1 LPPVVSAAG
10 HLRQKNMPE
19 LTPTQLRRKFIP
31 ANVPY
36 ASTLEIEPCT
46 TIIGQDRGVA
56 AIEFGMEMQSRGYNI
71 YVLGESGT
79 GRTSAIQS
87 FVTERAAGEPV
98 PNDWVYVNN
107 FQSAHE
113 PIAIELPAGE
123 GCRLRDMVEMV
134 IGRIRSELPSAF
146 DTQQFRDEVLLMRQA
161 MQAESE
167 GLFGAFQKHAVTQ
180 GATLMQTSEG
190 FRIVP
195 AQDGQPLEAEAI
207 AALDDE
213 QKEAWRGVQNGL
225 EKGLTAVIFK
235 ARDIENSAQERMG
248 QLVERVAAS
257 IIDVAL
263 KSLQDGFADYS
274 DLVTYIG
281 NMRDDILKHVNNFRP
296 QPEGTQQ
303 RLHPDWFRRYKI
315 NVIIDHKLSTHA
327 PVIAELEPSVPRVL
341 GRVEHE
347 ARPGGA
353 VVTDFTLLRA
363 GALHAANG
371 GYLVL
376 RARDLG
382 NSPGAYEALKR
393 ALIGNQVRPDDP
405 AIRGGAATLTLDP
418 QPIPL
423 NIKVI
428 LIGPPSLYYQLAGMD
443 EDFATIFKVMADF
456 DHSIERDAEN
466 EMAYATFISARC
478 VEEGLMPFDRAAIG
492 KIIEFGSRM
501 AGTQKKL
508 STRFGVIADLIREA
522 NHWAKKAKGEIISAE
537 NVLRA
542 INNRYFL
549 RNRIETRMREGVED
563 RKQLITTSGYKV
575 GQINGLAVSQIGDHS
590 FGHPSRLTTRTYVG
604 KRGVVAIDREVNMA
618 GAIHN
623 KGLMTLTGY
632 IGGQYAHDHP
642 LSLSAQITFEQNYGG
657 IDGDSASSTELYA
670 LLSSLS
676 ETPIRQSIA
685 VTGSVNQYGEVQA
698 IGGAT
703 QKIEGWY
710 DVCKTEGLTGKQG
723 AMIPASNVV
732 DLMLRDEIV
741 KAVEEGEFH
750 VWSVDSIDEGL
761 EILTGVEAPEIH
773 DKVKAKLRKLADT
786 LAAYEGS

>member
-1 LPPVVSAAG
+1 
-10 HLRQKNMPE
+10 MPE
-19 LTPTQLRRKFIP
+19 LTPVQLRRKFDPTDI
-31 ANVPY
+31 PY
-36 ASTLEIEPCT
+36 ASTADIEPCT
-46 TIIGQDRGVA
+46 TIIGQARGVA
-56 AIEFGMEMQSRGYNI
+56 AIEFGMEMQSHGYNI

-79 GRTSAIQS
+79 GRTSAIRS
-87 FVTERAAGEPV
+87 FVAERAAVEPA

-107 FQSAHE
+107 FQTAHE
-113 PIAIELPAGE
+113 PLAIELPAGE
-123 GCRLRDMVEMV
+123 GCRLRDRMEAG
-134 IGRIRSELPSAF
+134 IGRIRTDLPNAF
-146 DTQQFRDEVLLMRQA
+146 DTQQFRDEVLLMRQQ

-167 GLFGAFQKHAVTQ
+167 GLFSAFQKVAISR
-180 GATLMQTSEG
+180 GAALMRTSEG

-195 AQDGQPLEAEAI
+195 AQNGQPLDQETFD
-207 AALDDE
+207 ALTDE
-213 QKEAWRGVQNGL
+213 DKEAWRVIQNEL
-225 EKGLTAVIFK
+225 EKGLTAVIFQ
-235 ARDIENSAQERMG
+235 ARDIENSAQNRMA
-248 QLVERVAAS
+248 QLVERIGAS
-257 IIDVAL
+257 IIDVVFDKVRGEFEQYPEL
-263 KSLQDGFADYS
+263 L
-274 DLVTYIG
+274 TYIDSVRG
-281 NMRDDILKHVNNFRP
+281 DILKHINNFRP
-296 QPEGTQQ
+296 QPEGAQQ
-303 RLHPDWFRRYKI
+303 PRLHPDWFRRYEI
-315 NVIIDHKLSTHA
+315 NVIIDHKMSKHA
-327 PVIAELEPSVPRVL
+327 PVVVELEPSLSRLL

-382 NSPGAYEALKR
+382 NAPGAYDALKR

-428 LIGPPSLYYQLAGMD
+428 LIGPPSLYYQLAGVD

-456 DHSIERDAEN
+456 DHSIDRNAEN
-466 EMAYATFISARC
+466 EMEYATFISARC
-478 VEEGLMPFDRAAIG
+478 NDEGLMPFERDAIG
-492 KIIEFGSRM
+492 KVIEYGSRM
-501 AGTQKKL
+501 AGSQKKL

-522 NHWAKKAKGEIISAE
+522 NHWAKKDGREVASAE
-537 NVLRA
+537 NVIRA
-542 INNRYFL
+542 IDNRYFL
-549 RNRIETRMREGVED
+549 RNRIETRMRESVED
-563 RKQLITTSGYKV
+563 RKQLITTSGLKI

-632 IGGQYAHDHP
+632 IGGQYAIDHP

-676 ETPIRQSIA
+676 ETPIRQSVA

-703 QKIEGWY
+703 QKVEGWY
-710 DVCKTEGLTGKQG
+710 EVCKAQGLTGDQG

-741 KAVEEGEFH
+741 QAVAGGKFH
-750 VWSVDSIDEGL
+750 VWSVESIDEGI
-761 EILTGVEAPEIH
+761 EILTGVDSAEIH
-773 DKVKAKLRKLADT
+773 TKVKAKLRQLADT
-786 LAAYEGS
+786 LAAYERD